1 MTSRPKS
8 NNNCTRCWGNNYTW
22 VKEDNSGSNVA
33 GNNVPSGSSHDTS
46 KNTGICNVT
55 ITGGTIGSAT
65 AGTGNVF
72 GGGKGDANTWWCE
85 KAMAFATNVN
95 VREAS
100 GSTTK
105 VYGTVYGGGE
115 IGRVEDDS
123 KVIIGTENGE
133 DTPEI
138 VGSVF
143 GAGKGLATRGYSALV
158 RGNSVLTVQGSAQ
171 VGGNVF
177 GGGEEASLGRFYLD
191 KGLPKSPASG
201 GSSEVTIQDNATIGS
216 SGTGNH
222 VYGAGQGVTPNYD
235 KEHYK
240 NFKSMQLYDNR
251 PKDDKDVQGT
261 YWDYYVD
268 DDGNEDRR
276 FVWVYYKTEPEY
288 QAFLNTLA
296 IASHPTVTI
305 AENATVYGDV
315 YGGGQRGITLGDV
328 TVNITGGT
336 VKQDV
341 YGGGSLADTNKGNWD
356 DDRYVA
362 ATVVAGASVAGLYTV
377 TGNDTNGNPVYA
389 PTSADATA
397 DGSTTYYRKGTWAE
411 GKYTTTHETTYK
423 TNVTLTGG
431 EIDRNVY
438 GGGLGQLAK
447 AAVAE
452 QPAQGTEGQEGYVPA
467 VPAQA
472 AVSAVEAKV
481 YGDVLVT
488 LNGVK
493 GTETTGEGES
503 ATTTNTYYDCEVKG
517 TIFGCNNF
525 NGSPQSGVTVHVY
538 NTFMKANG
546 TVTTK
551 PTKNTNTYE
560 VEGIYGGG
568 NLASYYPDD
577 VTTRATAKTNVIID
591 GCDLTSIHSVY
602 GGGNAASVP
611 ETEVVVNGTWE
622 IGEVF
627 AGGNGNTDVS
637 YDGGETYK
645 TNPGANVGYRNY
657 SGWNEDGN
665 IVNASDADTK
675 EHREANYAYGQ
686 GKAHVTIYGGTVHKV
701 FGGSNKRGN
710 VRVEARTTLIEG
722 EECEFNVGEAYG
734 GGNDAPMDGDAIL
747 EAGCIPGLDIA
758 YGGAANADVNG
769 DVVLN
774 ITNGTY
780 GRVFGGNDQGGVIR
794 GTITVNI
801 EETGCR
807 PIVIG
812 QLYGGGNL
820 AAYSVDNIIRSR
832 TDLDFNDPT
841 ADNYYKNYP
850 KVNVKSFTSI
860 GTIFG
865 GGYGSPAT
873 LVGNPQ
879 VNVNV
884 YQGKYCN
891 TFKNKDNVIDD
902 NAKIVGVHVKYPS
915 DNDPQY
921 ETGYPVPK
929 HVKGAI
935 GAINDVFGGGNEAKV
950 IGNPTVNIG
959 TEAGE
964 EVYVAVE
971 VKEGEELKGY
981 CTRTGE
987 GTTESPYQYSEL
999 TEGTAETT
1007 STYYLKTVK
1016 AVDIRGNVFGGG
1028 NNAEVEGDTNVVI
1041 GKKISTP

>member
-1 MTSRPKS
+1 M
-8 NNNCTRCWGNNYTW
+8 
-22 VKEDNSGSNVA
+22 
-33 GNNVPSGSSHDTS
+33 
-46 KNTGICNVT
+46 
-55 ITGGTIGSAT
+55 
-65 AGTGNVF
+65 
-72 GGGKGDANTWWCE
+72 
-85 KAMAFATNVN
+85 
-95 VREAS
+95 
-100 GSTTK
+100 
-105 VYGTVYGGGE
+105 
-115 IGRVEDDS
+115 
-123 KVIIGTENGE
+123 
-133 DTPEI
+133 
-138 VGSVF
+138 
-143 GAGKGLATRGYSALV
+143 
-158 RGNSVLTVQGSAQ
+158 
-171 VGGNVF
+171 
-177 GGGEEASLGRFYLD
+177 
-191 KGLPKSPASG
+191 
-201 GSSEVTIQDNATIGS
+201 
-216 SGTGNH
+216 
-222 VYGAGQGVTPNYD
+222 
-235 KEHYK
+235 
-240 NFKSMQLYDNR
+240 
-251 PKDDKDVQGT
+251 
-261 YWDYYVD
+261 
-268 DDGNEDRR
+268 
-276 FVWVYYKTEPEY
+276 
-288 QAFLNTLA
+288 
-296 IASHPTVTI
+296 
-305 AENATVYGDV
+305 
-315 YGGGQRGITLGDV
+315 
-328 TVNITGGT
+328 
-336 VKQDV
+336 
-341 YGGGSLADTNKGNWD
+341 
-356 DDRYVA
+356 
-362 ATVVAGASVAGLYTV
+362 
-377 TGNDTNGNPVYA
+377 
-389 PTSADATA
+389 
-397 DGSTTYYRKGTWAE
+397 
-411 GKYTTTHETTYK
+411 
-423 TNVTLTGG
+423 
-431 EIDRNVY
+431 
-438 GGGLGQLAK
+438 
-447 AAVAE
+447 
-452 QPAQGTEGQEGYVPA
+452 
-467 VPAQA
+467 
-472 AVSAVEAKV
+472 SAVEAKV

-503 ATTTNTYYDCEVKG
+503 TTTTNTYYDCEVKG

-560 VEGIYGGG
+560 VEGVYGGG
-568 NLASYYPDD
+568 NLAAYYPDD
-577 VTTRATAKTNVIID
+577 ATARETAKTNVIID
-591 GCDLTSIHSVY
+591 GCDLTSIRSVY

-657 SGWNEDGN
+657 SGWDEDGN

-701 FGGSNKRGN
+701 YGGSNKRGN

-722 EECEFNVGEAYG
+722 DDCEFNVGEAYG

-769 DVVLN
+769 DVILN

-820 AAYSVDNIIRSR
+820 AAYSVDNIIRTR
-832 TDLDFNDPT
+832 EDINFDDPT

-902 NAKIVGVHVKYPS
+902 NAKVVGVHVKYPS

-921 ETGYPVPK
+921 ETGYPVPS
-929 HVKGAI
+929 HAKGAI

-950 IGNPTVNIG
+950 IGTPTVNIG

-964 EVYVAVE
+964 EVYAEVYVKTGESVEGYYTSSINAETGAVEYTATAATDVAVA
-971 VKEGEELKGY
+971 
-981 CTRTGE
+981 
-987 GTTESPYQYSEL
+987 GT
-999 TEGTAETT
+999 
-1007 STYYLKTVK
+1007 TYYLKTVK

-1041 GKKISTP
+1041 GKKKL